1 MKTSN
6 PNIAVQLPVKLKI
19 CGMGTTENILE
30 IASLEPDYLG
40 FIFYEN
46 SPRNFIYEIP
56 EISERTIKTGV
67 FVNASESFIIDKIQ
81 KYNLGAIQLHG
92 GEDAEFCKQLKL
104 TCKAGGMNPPPEII
118 KVFSIKDEFDFRALE
133 VFEEI
138 ADYFLFDTKGEN
150 KGGNGYAFNWDI
162 LRDYPSTK
170 PFFLSGGIGNESLKE
185 IKFLIDFF
193 NENGKTRILYAIDVN
208 SKFEISPG
216 VKDIKMLE
224 KFNEELKNKGIK

>member
-6 PNIAVQLPVKLKI
+6 PDIAVQLSVKLKI
-19 CGMGTTENILE
+19 CGMGAPENISE

-56 EISERTIKTGV
+56 EISERIIKTGV
-67 FVNASESFIIDKIQ
+67 FVNASESFIIDKIR

-92 GEDAEFCKQLKL
+92 GEDAEFCQQLKL
-104 TCKAGGMNPPPEII
+104 KLEASGINPSPEII

-133 VFEEI
+133 EFEEI

-162 LRDYPSTK
+162 LKDYPSST

-185 IKFLIDFF
+185 LKSLIDVFK
-193 NENGKTRILYAIDVN
+193 ENGKAELLYAVDVN
-208 SKFEISPG
+208 SKFEISPA

-224 KFNEELKNKGIK
+224 KFNAELRKKGKK